1 MTLILLLKPEQAGGG
16 ARWRGRYA
24 GEIGFE
30 FPGEGDEGFDGALD
44 GAAEPAFPGRLCR
57 AFGSLFP
64 QPLEVF
70 LKDVD
75 GHQGVVGGEQLV
87 EADQVLLSF
96 DVVAVP
102 EQQPARAFDHLAG
115 WFVVGQAVG
124 FVDADPVDH
133 LAAELGDHVEEVEDD
148 AGRRL
153 GVGALGADLG
163 LVGTVHIH
171 GHGLDA
177 VAPGAAQQF
186 EERADI
192 LAPAAAPD
200 PQNLLDRGIDD
211 DGGVAMTLVNG
222 ELIHGQDGDAAQ
234 INGAERIHQV
244 SLVDRL
250 HGIPAQAEERRDMLD
265 RKHLAQP
272 RHALGQTPGDAGI
285 SIQPG

>member
-1 MTLILLLKPEQAGGG
+1 MVPSYTAT
-16 ARWRGRYA
+16 
-24 GEIGFE
+24 
-30 FPGEGDEGFDGALD
+30 
-44 GAAEPAFPGRLCR
+44 
-57 AFGSLFP
+57 
-64 QPLEVF
+64 
-70 LKDVD
+70 
-75 GHQGVVGGEQLV
+75 VVPFCS
-87 EADQVLLSF
+87 AIDK
-96 DVVAVP
+96 
-102 EQQPARAFDHLAG
+102 
-115 WFVVGQAVG
+115 
-124 FVDADPVDH
+124 
-133 LAAELGDHVEEVEDD
+133 
-148 AGRRL
+148 
-153 GVGALGADLG
+153 
-163 LVGTVHIH
+163 
-171 GHGLDA
+171 
-177 VAPGAAQQF
+177 
-186 EERADI
+186 RADI